1 MLSVLPQFSRV
12 RVLVVGDVMLDRYW
26 HGATARISPEA
37 PVPVVQVKDDEVRPG
52 GAGNVALNAAALGCR
67 ATVVGLVGEDET
79 GRLLCEKLAA
89 QGVDCRLLEVSDAPT
104 ITKLRVISR
113 HQQLIRL
120 DFEER
125 FDDRHGALVATATQ
139 EALAGAAV
147 MILSDYAKGTLG
159 DIAAL
164 IRLARAHKVPVVV
177 DPKGDDFSRYRG
189 ATVLKPNLAEFEAIV
204 GRCADEAG
212 LVERGAR
219 LCAELELEALLITR
233 SEHGVT
239 LIQRGQP
246 ALHLPAHA
254 REVFDVTG
262 AGDTVSA
269 VLGAGIGAGLS
280 LRDATALANLA
291 AGIVV
296 AKLGTATVS
305 AEELRAAILTHTPLP
320 LGLVSA
326 AEAEAAVAKARR
338 IGERAVLAVG
348 PFDPFDAGRLAYL
361 EAAAGLGDRLVLAP
375 RADDPAAP
383 ILPALRMVDWVV
395 PVADAA
401 ALGELVR
408 RLQPE
413 VLARP
418 QDGGADLPPLP
429 AGLTFTPLPAG

>member
-79 GRLLCEKLAA
+79 GRLLGEKLAA

-159 DIAAL
+159 DIPAL

-204 GRCADEAG
+204 GRGADEAG

-348 PFDPFDAGRLAYL
+348 PFAPFDADRLAYL
-361 EAAAGLGDRLVLAP
+361 EAAAGFGDRLVLAP
-375 RADDPAAP
+375 RADDPAAA

-401 ALGELVR
+401 ALGELVH
-408 RLQPE
+408 RLRPE

-418 QDGGADLPPLP
+418 QDGGADLPTLP
-429 AGLTFTPLPAG
+429 DGLAFTPLPAG

>member
-12 RVLVVGDVMLDRYW
+12 RLLVVGDVMLDRYW

-52 GAGNVALNAAALGCR
+52 GAGNVALNAAALGCS
-67 ATVVGLVGEDET
+67 AAVVGLVGEDET
-79 GRLLCEKLAA
+79 GRLLGEKLAA
-89 QGVDCRLLEVSDAPT
+89 QAVDCRLLTVSDAPT

-125 FDDRHGALVATATQ
+125 FDDRHGALVAAATAET
-139 EALAGAAV
+139 LDGAQV

-159 DIAAL
+159 DIPAL
-164 IRLARAHKVPVVV
+164 IGLARAHKVPVVV
-177 DPKGDDFSRYRG
+177 DPKGEDFSRYRG

-204 GRCADEAG
+204 GRCADEAA

-280 LRDATALANLA
+280 LRDATALANVA

-320 LGLVSA
+320 LGLLSA

-348 PFDPFDAGRLAYL
+348 PFAPFDAARLAYL
-361 EAAAGLGDRLVLAP
+361 EAAAGLGDRLLLAP
-375 RADDPAAP
+375 RADDPGAA

-395 PVADAA
+395 PVADTA
-401 ALGELVR
+401 ALGELVH

-418 QDGGADLPPLP
+418 QDGDADLPALP
-429 AGLTFTPLPAG
+429 AGLAFTPLPAG

>member
-12 RVLVVGDVMLDRYW
+12 RLLVVGDVMLDRYW

-52 GAGNVALNAAALGCR
+52 GAGNVALNAAALGCS
-67 ATVVGLVGEDET
+67 AAVVGLVGEDET
-79 GRLLCEKLAA
+79 GRLLGEKLAA
-89 QGVDCRLLEVSDAPT
+89 QAVDCRLLTVSDAPT

-125 FDDRHGALVATATQ
+125 FDDRHGALVAAATAET
-139 EALAGAAV
+139 LDGAQV

-159 DIAAL
+159 DIPAL
-164 IRLARAHKVPVVV
+164 IGLARAHKVPVVV
-177 DPKGDDFSRYRG
+177 DPKGEDFSRYRG

-204 GRCADEAG
+204 GRCADEAA

-280 LRDATALANLA
+280 LRDATALANVA

-320 LGLVSA
+320 LGLLSA

-348 PFDPFDAGRLAYL
+348 PFAPFDAARLAYL
-361 EAAAGLGDRLVLAP
+361 EAAAGLGDRLLLAP
-375 RADDPAAP
+375 RADDPGAA

-395 PVADAA
+395 PVADTA
-401 ALGELVR
+401 ALGELVH

-418 QDGGADLPPLP
+418 QDGDADLPVLP
-429 AGLTFTPLPAG
+429 AGLAFTPLPAG